1 MADADDRGQLLVIG
15 AVAMALVLVGFGIVL
30 NAVLYTD
37 ARAAQE
43 RATSGGDTYRFH
55 QSIHDGIGGGV
66 FYANYDDYGS
76 YARLVDRVRTSTRT
90 WTENASAHYA
100 VNAVAIVSRVRDS
113 TNGTQVTQSA
123 DRPLTNAGGESDWT
137 VASDV
142 TGVRR
147 FSLNVSRDSL
157 VESAADPTVS
167 DLNSQGVT
175 RIRAEDDDSAA
186 ERTVYLYR
194 NSSDYVVVETAH
206 NGTSL
211 GRCSVQ
217 APEAAVD
224 LTEGTVASQ
233 NCPSLQFPALAGP
246 YSIEIENGDSA
257 TARYS
262 LVVDEERQNLDDDNF
277 TGAGS
282 DCGGTAGPMA
292 TRALYSAT
300 VNASYLTDKQAYRT
314 NVTVAPETTPRGRTY
329 SVGSGSTV
337 PRELVYT
344 NSSGGLFSISTGGA
358 VTEYPVTDAQAIGPR
373 TADLDGDGACE
384 IPYVNSSNVLKL
396 VDGGG
401 DIDTLA
407 ESATKSKTRLAVGT
421 WNGKQGVYYV
431 NSSDGKM
438 YRATPGESPT
448 VVLAADGDT
457 DGIGA
462 VAGIADY
469 NSDGDTDIVFTD
481 GSQLVTYYDDG
492 TTHETSEGVGQNNGV
507 AVGDPKDF
515 NGNGSRR
522 APIVDGSNNVAL
534 LPTSGTSED
543 LTSSGPAAKSPVAG
557 IDWTGDGDKE
567 VVYIHNGELYY
578 VTLGGTIERIND
590 ASGDPVSAE
599 DDRGVA

>member
-15 AVAMALVLVGFGIVL
+15 AVAMALVLVGFGVVL

-55 QSIHDGIGGGV
+55 QSIHDGVGGSV

-76 YARLVDRVRTSTRT
+76 YDRLVDRVRNSTGT
-90 WTENASAHYA
+90 WTTNASAHYA

-123 DRPLTNAGGESDWT
+123 ERPLTNAGGSADWT

-157 VESAADPTVS
+157 VQPTADPTVS
-167 DLNSQGVT
+167 ELNSQDVT
-175 RIRAEDDDSAA
+175 RIRAGNGAA
-186 ERTVYLYR
+186 ERTVYLY
-194 NSSDYVVVETAH
+194 NSSDDVVVETAH

-211 GRCSVQ
+211 GRCSVNTPH
-217 APEAAVD
+217 ATVD
-224 LTEGTVASQ
+224 LTEGTVAGRG
-233 NCPSLQFPALAGP
+233 CPSLQFPDISGAYTL
-246 YSIEIENGDSA
+246 EIGNGDNA
-257 TARYS
+257 AARYA
-262 LVVDEERQNLDDDNF
+262 LIVDEEQPAVDDGDF
-277 TGAGS
+277 ASGGGGV
-282 DCGGTAGPMA
+282 CGGGGSAGPTA
-292 TRALYSAT
+292 TRALYSMT
-300 VNASYLTDKQAYRT
+300 VNASYLTDKQTYRT

-329 SVGSGSTV
+329 DVGSGRTG
-337 PRELVYT
+337 PREIVYT
-344 NSSGGLFSISTGGA
+344 NSSGGLFSIATSGV

-396 VDGGG
+396 VDQND
-401 DIDTLA
+401 DIDVLA

-421 WNGKQGVYYV
+421 WNGEQGVYYV
-431 NSSDGKM
+431 NSSDSKM
-438 YRATPGESPT
+438 YRAAPGESPT
-448 VVLAADGDT
+448 RVLEGDG

-462 VAGIADY
+462 AAGIADY
-469 NSDGDTDIVFTD
+469 NGDGDTDIVYTD

-492 TTHETSEGVGQNNGV
+492 SYYETSESVGQNNGV
-507 AVGDPKDF
+507 GVGDPKDF

-522 APIVDGSNNVAL
+522 APMVDGSNNIAL

-543 LTSSGPAAKSPVAG
+543 LTSSGPATKSPVAG

-567 VVYIHNGELYY
+567 VVYIDNGYLYY
-578 VTLGGTIERIND
+578 VTLGGTKEQITD
-590 ASGDPVSAE
+590 ASGANVTAE